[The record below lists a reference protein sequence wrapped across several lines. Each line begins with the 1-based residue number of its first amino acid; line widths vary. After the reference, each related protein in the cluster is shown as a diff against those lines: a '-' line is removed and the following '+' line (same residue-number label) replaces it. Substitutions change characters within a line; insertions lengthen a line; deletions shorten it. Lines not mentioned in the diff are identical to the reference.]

1 MSSIRRII
9 VEAHRRSL
17 WQVLGIYLVGAW
29 IVYEVIGTLYQT
41 LALPDWVPGVALVL
55 FLIGLPIV
63 LATAFVQEGAPR
75 MDGLAAPRRDDAVDP
90 TLHPE
95 LADLVPAPAGEAA
108 AAPTQL
114 KRVLT
119 WNRSLS
125 AGILAFAVLGL
136 SATGFMGMRALG
148 VGPAASLLS
157 AGVLEERDPILLAD
171 FGARGVDTVLAE
183 AVTEALRVDL
193 EQSEVVRLYDAP
205 KIRAALARMERP
217 GDSKLHEPLA
227 LELAQREGLKAVLL
241 GDLTDAGG
249 SYVLTARLIALRD
262 GAVLASYRE
271 LAADG
276 TDVIP
281 AVDRLSRKL
290 RGKIGESL
298 RSVRRSEP
306 LEGVTTAS
314 LEALKLYSQAVRA
327 FANEVGRE
335 RSIALLQEAIAHD
348 STFAM
353 AWRKLGVAYQN
364 DNDVAP
370 MVHALS
376 RAYELRDRLTDRERY
391 HTTAAYASEVE
402 WDEERA
408 VQAYRT
414 LLERYPDDHT
424 ARHNLGLMYSYLGR
438 HAEAADAYARAI
450 ATDSGISTTYRNLRG
465 MYAQLGRFDELE
477 AVSAAYHARWPEHA
491 TAMGESA
498 LARGRGD
505 WDAAERALREWR
517 DEASSTR
524 ERATASLE
532 LASVLSVRG
541 RISEA
546 RRLRE
551 EAAAAD
557 AQRGALR
564 QALDRVLAS
573 AWDRMRYANDTAGA
587 VVMVE
592 HALEQHPLASMQ
604 PLDRP
609 WGELAVFFAFTGD
622 EPRARHYLD
631 RLEQEVRASRPKVFR
646 HVPHIVAGEFALRA
660 GRGETALREFRAW
673 SELGDLC
680 RLCPDAR
687 MGHAFDRLGHADS
700 AVARYG
706 RVVADPAS
714 NTSAIWELPLVL
726 ARIAELHDAAGRTD
740 EALANYSR
748 FTDLWRN
755 ADADLQPRVRSAQR
769 RVEFLLRQRG

>member
-1 MSSIRRII
+1 MSPIRRII

-17 WQVLGIYLVGAW
+17 WQVLGIYLLGAW
-29 IVYEVIGTLYQT
+29 VSYEVIGTLYQT

-63 LATAFVQEGAPR
+63 LATAFVQEGAPG
-75 MDGLAAPRRDDAVDP
+75 MDSQNSSQPDPPFDP

-95 LADLVPAPAGEAA
+95 LADLVS
-108 AAPTQL
+108 APTGGAPEAPPPL

-119 WNRSLS
+119 WHRSLS
-125 AGILAFAVLGL
+125 AGILAFAILGV
-136 SATGFMGMRALG
+136 SAAGFMAMRAFG

-157 AGVLEERDPILLAD
+157 AGVLEERDRILLAD
-171 FGARGVDTVLAE
+171 FGARGVELVLAE

-227 LELAQREGLKAVLL
+227 RELAQREGLKAVLV
-241 GDLTDAGG
+241 GDLTQAGG
-249 SYVLTARLIALRD
+249 SYVLTARLVGLRD

-298 RSVRRSEP
+298 RSVRQSEP

-327 FANEVGRE
+327 FANDIDRQ

-353 AWRKLGVAYQN
+353 AWRKLGAAYQN
-364 DNDVAP
+364 ENDIAP

-391 HTTAAYASEVE
+391 HTTAVYAAEVE

-424 ARHNLGLMYSYLGR
+424 ALHNLGLMYSYLGQ
-438 HAEAADAYARAI
+438 HAEAADAYERAI
-450 ATDSGISTTYRNLRG
+450 ATDSAISSTYRNLRG
-465 MYAQLGRFDELE
+465 TYAQLGRFDELE
-477 AVSAAYHARWPEHA
+477 ATNAVYHARWPEHA
-491 TAMGESA
+491 TALGESA

-505 WDAAERALREWR
+505 WAAAERALREWR
-517 DEASSTR
+517 DEAASTR
-524 ERATASLE
+524 ERATASVE
-532 LASVLSVRG
+532 LASVISVRG
-541 RISEA
+541 RIAEA
-546 RRLRE
+546 RRLRD
-551 EAAAAD
+551 EAATAD

-564 QALDRVLAS
+564 PALDRVLAS

-587 VVMVE
+587 VAMVE
-592 HALEQHPLASMQ
+592 RALERHPLESLQ

-609 WGELAVFFAFTGD
+609 WGELAIFFAYAGD
-622 EPRARHYLD
+622 ESRSRQYLD
-631 RLEQEVRASRPKVFR
+631 RLEQEVRAGRPKVFR
-646 HVPHIVAGEFALRA
+646 HVPHVVAGEIALRS
-660 GRGETALREFRAW
+660 GRTEVALREFRAGVDM
-673 SELGDLC
+673 SDYC

-687 MGHAFDRLGHADS
+687 MGHVFDRLGQVDS

-706 RVVADPAS
+706 RVVADPGS

-726 ARIAELHDAAGRTD
+726 ERVAELHDAAGRSN

-748 FTDLWRN
+748 FIELWRN
-755 ADADLQPRVRSAQR
+755 ADADLQPRVQAAQR
-769 RVEFLLRQRG
+769 RVEFLMRQRG